1 MLESDNYINYTEIF
15 NESKNIMKNEID
27 LFFDNDIDVESLF
40 KNDTNKLYIVNAI
53 IFENII
59 RENLTL
65 NYWTLIKDIKDN
77 EVIFSNN
84 LKLSF
89 HVYSI
94 NNNIYRTIIR
104 NVTYNVIV
112 VLYDK
117 YNYYE
122 NMLNLITSTVNN
134 MIQFSLLFN

>member
-1 MLESDNYINYTEIF
+1 MLESDNYSNYTEIF
-15 NESKNIMKNEID
+15 NETKNIIKNETDIFLNND
-27 LFFDNDIDVESLF
+27 ADLELFF
-40 KNDTNKLYIVNAI
+40 KNNTNKLYIMNAI

-104 NVTYNVIV
+104 NITYNVIV

-117 YNYYE
+117 YC
-122 NMLNLITSTVNN
+122 
-134 MIQFSLLFN
+134 LFKLKS